1 MNVSVA
7 LCTYNGAPYIA
18 EQLDSIL
25 NQTVIPDEIIICDD
39 ISSDETLKIITQY
52 QEKHSQIKIFLNDNN
67 LGFIKNFEKAIQL
80 CTQDIIIIS
89 DQDDTWEHNKV
100 EEIIKYF
107 EENAQYDGVFHDLR
121 LIGEEVGSTHYLAWK
136 NIDYQSIINSIQN
149 NVLFLDLMKKGSFIL
164 GCALAIR
171 QKSLEKHQLKNFT
184 FAHDYYIALKLSSQ
198 DKLGFIPKALST
210 YRLHEKQVYGL
221 RYQPNKNKETL
232 SEKDEYFRAHVW
244 SNLKVVEKYQELNP
258 HQDVKQT
265 KYYSNFILE
274 RNSYL
279 KRLNFFERKIYI
291 AKCIKHKYLD
301 LKTIDLIT
309 L

>member
-1 MNVSVA
+1 MKVSVA

-39 ISSDETLKIITQY
+39 ISGDETLKIITQY
-52 QEKHSQIKIFLNDNN
+52 QEKYSQIKIFLNDNN

-291 AKCIKHKYLD
+291 AKCVKHKYLD
-301 LKTIDLIT
+301 LKTIDLII